1 MAANPK
7 NKLNL
12 LAIIGG
18 IALMLVAWRFPVPL
32 GFASIGLTS
41 LLAVVL
47 GSLTGYKSGLT
58 ITIGYVFLYVVGL
71 PELLWYHAAAPATPL
86 LTTPTAGL
94 VFGLPVAAL
103 VAALMAPFGR
113 GTIGRVFTTGFAG
126 LGVWLL
132 CGGLWMAHIA
142 SPILAFQEISRVYL
156 LPAIIKAGAAGAAI
170 ISLRKLI
177 K

>member
-7 NKLNL
+7 NKLNI

-18 IALMLVAWRFPVPL
+18 VALMLVAWHFPVPL
-32 GFASIGLTS
+32 GFTSTTLLS

-47 GSLTGYKSGLT
+47 GALAGYKSGLA
-58 ITIGYVFLYVVGL
+58 ITIVYVLLYVVGI
-71 PELLWYHAAAPATPL
+71 PELLWNHALPHAPPL

-103 VAALMAPFGR
+103 VAGLMAPFGQ
-113 GTIGRVFTTGFAG
+113 GTIARVFGAAFAG
-126 LGVWLL
+126 HAVWLA
-132 CGGLWMAHIA
+132 CGLVWMGYRTNPTVAG
-142 SPILAFQEISRVYL
+142 QEIVSVYL
-156 LPAIIKAGAAGAAI
+156 VPAILKALAAGGI
-170 ISLRKLI
+170 IVGLRKFV